1 MAATMSRRMASY
13 SLRDMLI
20 LSQLSKDE
28 EGEETEVR
36 REDQDKINRFST
48 LHQKEKLLQADL
60 KTREVRSRLNM
71 RVQNYMV
78 DLYIVQKEK
87 EDLEEVSSELEL
99 ADEDEKVSYK
109 IGDSFFLLPL
119 PEVQELLAA
128 SIEKI
133 DSDVTAV
140 EEKLSE
146 FREEMQQLKTALYGR
161 FGRSINL
168 EA

>member
-1 MAATMSRRMASY
+1 MAAMMSRRM
-13 SLRDMLI
+13 
-20 LSQLSKDE
+20 LSKDE

-48 LHQKEKLLQADL
+48 LHQKEKLLQAEL
-60 KTREVRSRLNM
+60 KTKEVLSILSLDSRDKFADT
-71 RVQNYMV
+71 VF
-78 DLYIVQKEK
+78 IQKEK

-119 PEVQELLAA
+119 PEVQELLTA
-128 SIEKI
+128 SVEKI
-133 DSDVTAV
+133 DGDVTAV
-140 EEKLSE
+140 EEKLGE
-146 FREEMQQLKTALYGR
+146 LREEMQQLKTALYGR

>member
-1 MAATMSRRMASY
+1 CGCGDDVTRTAHGEA
-13 SLRDMLI
+13 
-20 LSQLSKDE
+20 LSKDE

-60 KTREVRSRLNM
+60 KTKEVRSRLNM
-71 RVQNYMV
+71 RVLNYMI
-78 DLYIVQKEK
+78 DLCIVQKEK

-128 SIEKI
+128 SIERI
-133 DSDVTAV
+133 ESDVTAV

-146 FREEMQQLKTALYGR
+146 LREEMQQLKTALYGR

>member
-1 MAATMSRRMASY
+1 MAAMMSRRM
-13 SLRDMLI
+13 
-20 LSQLSKDE
+20 LSKDE

-48 LHQKEKLLQADL
+48 LHQREKLLQAEL
-60 KTREVRSRLNM
+60 KTKE
-71 RVQNYMV
+71 
-78 DLYIVQKEK
+78 KEK

-119 PEVQELLAA
+119 PEVQELLTA

-133 DSDVTAV
+133 DADVTAV

-146 FREEMQQLKTALYGR
+146 HREEMQQLKTALYGR

>member
-20 LSQLSKDE
+20 LYQLSKDE

-60 KTREVRSRLNM
+60 KTKEVRSRLNM
-71 RVQNYMV
+71 RVQNYMA
-78 DLYIVQKEK
+78 DLHIVQKEK

-146 FREEMQQLKTALYGR
+146 LREEMQQLKTALYGR